1 MPGKL
6 VHFEIPAA
14 DSARAKTFWS
24 DVFGWQYQTWEGPL
38 EYNMIASDDQPGGA
52 VYPSE
57 NGGSGFLVY
66 FDVDDINA
74 GAEKVRAAGGEAEA
88 PGPIPGVGWY
98 AQCKDTEGN
107 RFGLYQSDESAGG
120 GNPQG

>member
-1 MPGKL
+1 MPGTL

-38 EYNMIASDDQPGGA
+38 EYNMIAGEDRPGGA
-52 VYPSE
+52 IYPSE
-57 NGGSGFLVY
+57 NGGNGFLVY
-66 FDVDDINA
+66 FDVEDINT
-74 GAEKVRAAGGEAEA
+74 GAAKVRSAGGEAEE

-107 RFGLYQSDESAGG
+107 RFGLFQSDESAGG

>member
-14 DSARAKTFWS
+14 DSQRAKAFWS
-24 DVFGWQYQTWEGPL
+24 DVFGWQYQSWEGPF
-38 EYNMIASDDQPGGA
+38 EYNMIAGEDQPGGA
-52 VYPSE
+52 IHPGE

-74 GAEKVRAAGGEAEA
+74 GAAKVRSAGGEAEE